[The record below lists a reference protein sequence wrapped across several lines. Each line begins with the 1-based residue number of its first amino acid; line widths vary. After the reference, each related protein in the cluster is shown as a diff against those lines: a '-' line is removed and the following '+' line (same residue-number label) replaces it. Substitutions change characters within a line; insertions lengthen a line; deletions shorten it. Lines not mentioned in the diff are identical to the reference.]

1 MYGRPK
7 PPLAPPPPDSMSLLY
22 CAFAL
27 CTIVSAL
34 VGFIMGKDAYNPVL
48 QATEETHHWKTVSDK
63 WRNEVDRWKLNY
75 NKVDK
80 ANTQVR

>member
-1 MYGRPK
+1 
-7 PPLAPPPPDSMSLLY
+7 MSLLY